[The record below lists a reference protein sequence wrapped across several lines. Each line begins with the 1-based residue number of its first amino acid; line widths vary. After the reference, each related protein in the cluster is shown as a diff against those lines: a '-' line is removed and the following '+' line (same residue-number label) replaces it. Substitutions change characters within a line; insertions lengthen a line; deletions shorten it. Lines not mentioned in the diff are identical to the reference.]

1 MYILLAIPVTYKHYV
16 SGIEPSHTQKRYKL
30 NLPYEDT
37 SSSWPEILH
46 IEPSISCDLHWGNM
60 TCKRE
65 EAIALKFYTTLL
77 PMSVRVIWKEEMA
90 GIVEAHHA
98 GAGRKTKG
106 TSWIH
111 AGKWGRPDQSQKQIT
126 VTFHTR
132 AALAAIHCD
141 PVVSPNSYSTVCN
154 MTRATRLHRSPIT
167 MSDAASLNMHSAA
180 IAAAATNK
188 ALQWDR

>member
-1 MYILLAIPVTYKHYV
+1 MKTLHRP
-16 SGIEPSHTQKRYKL
+16 GQKYYTL
-30 NLPYEDT
+30 NLQRAVLKT
-37 SSSWPEILH
+37 RT
-46 IEPSISCDLHWGNM
+46 ISCDLHWGNQ
-60 TCKRE
+60 TYKRIRGDCTKLLYNI
-65 EAIALKFYTTLL
+65 IASQCPSHMERGDGGCQLT
-77 PMSVRVIWKEEMA
+77 
-90 GIVEAHHA
+90 GIVEARHE
-98 GAGRKTKG
+98 GAGGKNEGEFR
-106 TSWIH
+106 IH
-111 AGKWGRPDQSQKQIT
+111 AAKWGRLDHLQKQIT

-188 ALQWDR
+188 TLQWDI